1 MSRAV
6 KPFIYLWTSVLKK
19 YTFCIVDSP
28 LHMDHIPV
36 LPASDSLSDN
46 NPSRPDYSLSYLL
59 GMFEIGVEA
68 HSVVPPGLGNLLSQ
82 RSTKVSGFIYAY
94 AGLIGRFTIV
104 SN

>member
-1 MSRAV
+1 MQLVVETLNS
-6 KPFIYLWTSVLKK
+6 I
-19 YTFCIVDSP
+19 
-28 LHMDHIPV
+28 
-36 LPASDSLSDN
+36 SDVN
-46 NPSRPDYSLSYLL
+46 QLSYLL